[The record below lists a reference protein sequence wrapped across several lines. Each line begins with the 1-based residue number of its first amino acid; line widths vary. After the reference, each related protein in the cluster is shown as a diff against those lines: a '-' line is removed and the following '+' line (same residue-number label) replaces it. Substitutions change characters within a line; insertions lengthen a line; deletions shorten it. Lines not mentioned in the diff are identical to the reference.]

1 MVVLILFYGLQA
13 LGQKEF
19 SGGLQAGLVTSQ
31 ISGDGL
37 GGWDKF
43 GGTGLGWVRVP
54 LSEQSGIFIGLGYIN
69 KGSLRVDTLSRT
81 SFGFSL
87 DYIEMP
93 ILFDQITKLAKN
105 KLHLQIGPSFGIIIR
120 QKIRSNGNFY
130 EPNPAFTPYDLGI
143 CGGLA
148 YDFTAKYQISFRT
161 STSILPTRPAPTN
174 PVANSYYLKGNYNQ
188 TMQLLFS
195 VRF

>member
-1 MVVLILFYGLQA
+1 MMLCACYFLPTF
-13 LGQKEF
+13 GQKEF
-19 SGGLQAGLVTSQ
+19 SGGLQAGLVSSQ

-43 GGTGLGWVRVP
+43 GATGLGWVRMP

-69 KGSLRVDTLSRT
+69 KGSMRVDTLTRT
-81 SFGFSL
+81 SFGFAL
-87 DYIEMP
+87 DYVEMQ
-93 ILFDQITKLAKN
+93 ILFDQVTKFAKN
-105 KLHLQIGPSFGIIIR
+105 KIHLQIGPSLGILIR
-120 QKIRSNGNFY
+120 QKIRSNGNLY
-130 EPNPAFTPYDLGI
+130 EPNPAFTPYDIGI

-148 YDFTAKYQISFRT
+148 YDMTAKYQLSFRT

-188 TMQLLFS
+188 TLQLLFS
-195 VRF
+195 IRL